1 MLTRLVRDH
10 NQKQQNIRRN
20 NEQLRKEVIQSV
32 SEVSDA
38 LSESLNE
45 RVASVFKTQREIESE
60 IRKLSVQT
68 SKHTKQ
74 AKQWITL
81 MDGLSA
87 ALKEIGDVQNW
98 AEVIEQDMRDIA
110 MTLEYVHRG
119 TMDGESV
126 DVTDTNTH
134 TLTSA
139 STSIPLPPS
148 SHTTSPGSLN
158 ETSSTATSTVDQNII
173 EKKSL

>member
-10 NQKQQNIRRN
+10 SQKQQNTRRN
-20 NEQLRKEVIQSV
+20 NEQLRKEVVQSV
-32 SEVSDA
+32 SEVSDT

-45 RVASVFKTQREIESE
+45 RVASIFKTQREIESE
-60 IRKLSVQT
+60 IRKLSGQT

-74 AKQWITL
+74 AKQWMTL

-98 AEVIEQDMRDIA
+98 GEVIEKDMRDIA

-119 TMDGESV
+119 TMDGDPV
-126 DVTDTNTH
+126 DVIDTT
-134 TLTSA
+134 T
-139 STSIPLPPS
+139 STSTSPPPS
-148 SHTTSPGSLN
+148 HSAPPGSLN
-158 ETSSTATSTVDQNII
+158 ATSIATSTIDQTLSKNY
-173 EKKSL
+173 ESTS